1 MRVVTMLGLQAVQL
15 LGGTVLVESVFAL
28 PGLGSLIVTAATQH
42 DLPVVQGVAVCF
54 TMIVVLVNL
63 FIDLAYTRLNPRV
76 RLR

>member
-1 MRVVTMLGLQAVQL
+1 
-15 LGGTVLVESVFAL
+15 
-28 PGLGSLIVTAATQH
+28 VTAATQH